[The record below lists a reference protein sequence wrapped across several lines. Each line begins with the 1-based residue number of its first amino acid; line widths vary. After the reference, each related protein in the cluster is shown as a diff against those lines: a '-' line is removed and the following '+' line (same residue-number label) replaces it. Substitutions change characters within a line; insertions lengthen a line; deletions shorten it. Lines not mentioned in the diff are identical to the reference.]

1 MSRTR
6 PLTLTCPECQAS
18 LQAEVVE
25 SVNVDRDPQLRDAI
39 LEGTFQRFDCACG
52 VSIQLEPE
60 ALSYLDV
67 GRKQWLV
74 FQPHGNLADWRAQET
89 GVQTLFDQALG
100 SQASAPAQELGRG
113 ISPRLVFGW
122 PALREKLLARELGL
136 DDVGLECVKL
146 ALIKDQ
152 GIVPEAGQELRLSG
166 RRGEALVL
174 EHLDVSSRDVLH
186 TYGVPQGLY
195 QEISADSGWASLVA
209 QLSAGPF
216 VDVQRLW
223 LGEG

>member
-1 MSRTR
+1 MSRAR

-18 LQAEVVE
+18 LQAEVLE
-25 SVNVDRDPQLRDAI
+25 SVNVDRHPQLRDAI

-74 FQPHGNLADWRAQET
+74 FQPHGNLADWRAQEP

-136 DDVGLECVKL
+136 DDVRLECVKL
-146 ALIKDQ
+146 ALIKNQ
-152 GIVPEAGQELRLSG
+152 GLVPEAGQELRLAG

-174 EHLDVSSRDVLH
+174 EHLDVASRSVLQSF
-186 TYGVPQGLY
+186 GVPQGLY
-195 QEISADSGWASLVA
+195 EEISGDGGWASLVE

-223 LGEG
+223 LGGD